1 MTTPSRP
8 STDSAGAFGE
18 RSAGSSDGSQ
28 AAMPGG
34 DAQLTVPMRLQRFLA
49 RAGVASRRGSEKLM
63 SAGRVTVNG
72 VVATEMGQKVDPL
85 SDEVR
90 LDGEIVA
97 PGDGPAYL
105 ALHKPPGYMTTMS
118 DPEGRRTVADLFP
131 RDAPPGLFPVGRLD
145 FDTEGLLLLTTDG
158 DLAHRLMHP
167 RHHVEKTYLAWVDGT
182 PDARDLE
189 ALAGGIVLED
199 GPTSEAAAKVL
210 RQEADGCVVELVI
223 HEGRKRQVRRML
235 SAVGHPVKRLVRVAF
250 GPVELGGLEPGETR
264 PLTGHEVEGL
274 RSSGD

>member
-1 MTTPSRP
+1 MTTPSLQ
-8 STDSAGAFGE
+8 STDPAGAFGE
-18 RSAGSSDGSQ
+18 HVSGAMGEPP
-28 AAMPGG
+28 AASGE
-34 DAQLTVPMRLQRFLA
+34 DVERTVPMRLQRFLA

-85 SDEVR
+85 ADEVR
-90 LDGEIVA
+90 LDGEIVVPA
-97 PGDGPAYL
+97 DGPVYL

-131 RDAPPGLFPVGRLD
+131 DDAPPGLFPVGRLD

-167 RHHVEKTYLAWVDGT
+167 RHHVEKTYFAWVDGT
-182 PDARDLE
+182 PDSSDLD
-189 ALAGGIVLED
+189 ALSGGIELED
-199 GPTSEAAAKVL
+199 GPTSDATAKVV
-210 RQEADGCVVELVI
+210 REEAGGSVVELVI
-223 HEGRKRQVRRML
+223 HEGRKWQVRRML
-235 SAVGHPVKRLVRVAF
+235 SAVGHPVKRLVRIAF
-250 GPVELGGLEPGETR
+250 GPVGLDGLEPGTTRALTET
-264 PLTGHEVEGL
+264 EVERL